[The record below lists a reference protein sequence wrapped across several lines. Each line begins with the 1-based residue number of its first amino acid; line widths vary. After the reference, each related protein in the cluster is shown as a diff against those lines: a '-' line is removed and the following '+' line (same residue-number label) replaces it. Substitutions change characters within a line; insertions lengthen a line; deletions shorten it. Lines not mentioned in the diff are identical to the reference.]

1 MDENCGICQSSL
13 AKGKTKIIHKN
24 DKMWEHKFHSACIDK
39 WILTCKKSDK
49 TPNCPL
55 CPDFEIPIEK
65 IPKKMRN
72 IGLEDDEPPVVGN
85 APQAHGLPQ
94 VIPQVVG
101 NMPQVLLDN
110 ADNGFGGVPD
120 EYRSEIVARERHA
133 QIMEDPA
140 ELCMGLIVIVGGKRL
155 LHCLNPCSGIGLDWT
170 LQEINDY
177 VLQLNK
183 RVYDV
188 IGRFTKKN
196 IMHNLSLS
204 NWVQWKYPE
213 LRITDVHYG
222 IPSQNERFD
231 KFDIELD
238 NEKTLDQMYIEYQT
252 LLRENIKR
260 GNLTYE
266 VREKMRNIYY
276 EEELFSYGS
285 TGPDDPGRADYG
297 FHNPDNPYIPEMYQ
311 SDHWMSER
319 MKIQSTKYSLM
330 WLVFHTEYV

>member
-1 MDENCGICQSSL
+1 MDENCGICQSPFG
-13 AKGKTKIIHKN
+13 KGKTKIIHKN
-24 DKMWEHKFHSACIDK
+24 EKTWEHKFHSACIDR
-39 WILTCKKSDK
+39 WILTCKNSDK

-55 CPDFEIPIEK
+55 CPDFEIPVNK

-72 IGLEDDEPPVVGN
+72 IGLEDE
-85 APQAHGLPQ
+85 PQ
-94 VIPQVVG
+94 VMPQVMPQVVG

-110 ADNGFGGVPD
+110 AEDGFGGVPD

-133 QIMEDPA
+133 QIMEDPS
-140 ELCMGLIVIVGGKRL
+140 ELCMGFIVIVGGKRL

-170 LQEINDY
+170 LQEVKDY

-188 IGRFTKKN
+188 MGKFTKKN
-196 IMHNLSLS
+196 IIHNLSLS

-213 LRITDVHYG
+213 LQITDVHYG
-222 IPSQNERFD
+222 IPSQNHRFD

-238 NEKTLDQMYIEYQT
+238 NEKTVDQMYIEYQT
-252 LLRENIKR
+252 RLRENIKR

-276 EEELFSYGS
+276 EEELWHYGS

-297 FHNPDNPYIPEMYQ
+297 FHNPDNPYIPELYR
-311 SDHWMSER
+311 SDHLMSER

>member
-1 MDENCGICQSSL
+1 
-13 AKGKTKIIHKN
+13 
-24 DKMWEHKFHSACIDK
+24 
-39 WILTCKKSDK
+39 
-49 TPNCPL
+49 
-55 CPDFEIPIEK
+55 
-65 IPKKMRN
+65 MRN
-72 IGLEDDEPPVVGN
+72 IGLEDEEPQVVGN
-85 APQAHGLPQ
+85 APQANGL
-94 VIPQVVG
+94 PQVVG

-170 LQEINDY
+170 LQEIKDY

-188 IGRFTKKN
+188 MGKFTKKN
-196 IMHNLSLS
+196 ITHNLSLS